1 MNLTIIAD
9 NRERASGILVLLAEK
24 GVRVMMKQM
33 AVGDYMIDGDMVIER
48 KKSADFVQSILT
60 KIVMFIFVL
69 KRNYKWFVMGQV

>member
-48 KKSADFVQSILT
+48 KKSTDFVQSILT

>member
-60 KIVMFIFVL
+60 KVVMFIFVL

>member
-24 GVRVMMKQM
+24 GVRVMMRQM

-48 KKSADFVQSILT
+48 KKSTDFVQSILT